1 MAKSVR
7 RPAGEF
13 DQRVSLQRLKS
24 SLAVNEAGHIV
35 ETNADNWETYAKRWC
50 AVAYRQGNEP
60 QVGDQRVARRY
71 PVLTFMSDSV
81 TRGMI
86 PGDRIVLGTRVFSF
100 DEPPR
105 DVKERR
111 GEVEVAC
118 VEVS

>member
-7 RPAGEF
+7 RGAGEF

-24 SLAVNEAGHIV
+24 SDTLNAAGHFDEV
-35 ETNADNWETYAKRWC
+35 SASSWETYANRWC
-50 AVAYRQGNEP
+50 AVAYRTGGEP
-60 QVGDQRVARRY
+60 QVGDQRVARRF

-81 TRGMI
+81 TRAMQ

-118 VEVS
+118 VEVG